1 VGSGTLLLSTVNSYS
16 GGTVISNGV
25 LQVGVAN
32 AVPSTGAGDVSILAA
47 GTLDLN
53 GQSDIING
61 LNGSGIIDTV
71 AGGSPTLTI
80 GNNNDNGAFSG
91 VIQNST
97 GGTLAI
103 TKAGNGTELLTATN
117 TYSGPTTINAGTI
130 KLGNAAALTTNAN
143 VTINSGQLDVNGYNT
158 TIVTLAGAGN
168 IINSGS
174 GSNTLSIISAAA
186 NTFNGAILDNGV
198 AAGELSVFA
207 SGGSTVR
214 LNGFNTYSGG
224 TFVDT
229 NTTLATGGGGA
240 QLGTAGIYAAN
251 GATIAMPNTG
261 SGTPTIGN
269 NITTAPGASVSFT
282 SGTTANAMGGSFI
295 GSANS
300 TNVFYGNMS
309 IGGTY
314 NFSNFLGT
322 VIFAT
327 TVNGTRFSQN
337 AGVVCGGDQTTFSF
351 QGGGIFT
358 RNAATLDLGA
368 INGGSGTVGITGPSV
383 TPGATLWI
391 GNKGVDSA
399 FEGVISG
406 SNYLVKAGSGR
417 LTLDGAL
424 VTTNTDSAT
433 YTNYLISSSI
443 ITYLDNTTISNGVL
457 ALVAPNTL
465 TNSPVIT
472 LTSPTSVLDASA
484 MGYVSNELS
493 VDDGVTPTNSV
504 LVTNALFEL
513 TSTQSLYGIG
523 AIFGTLHAD
532 SGSLVSV
539 GQPLGQLLVTNN
551 VDIEG
556 TLDLS
561 INRTNTSAQGV
572 NSKLAAT
579 GTIVINGAIVVT
591 NQGFDL
597 VTGDVYHLF
606 NHAISGAYTLSLP
619 VQNAAATITYQYQT
633 NLATD
638 GSIKVLVGAAPAVN
652 PNPTNLIASVSGNVL
667 SLSWPADHTGWRL
680 LVQTN
685 HLANGLSANT
695 NDWTTV
701 TGSSSV
707 DATNIT
713 INPALPTEFYRLVYP

>member
-1 VGSGTLLLSTVNSYS
+1 
-16 GGTVISNGV
+16 
-25 LQVGVAN
+25 
-32 AVPSTGAGDVSILAA
+32 
-47 GTLDLN
+47 
-53 GQSDIING
+53 
-61 LNGSGIIDTV
+61 
-71 AGGSPTLTI
+71 
-80 GNNNDNGAFSG
+80 
-91 VIQNST
+91 
-97 GGTLAI
+97 
-103 TKAGNGTELLTATN
+103 
-117 TYSGPTTINAGTI
+117 
-130 KLGNAAALTTNAN
+130 
-143 VTINSGQLDVNGYNT
+143 
-158 TIVTLAGAGN
+158 
-168 IINSGS
+168 
-174 GSNTLSIISAAA
+174 
-186 NTFNGAILDNGV
+186 
-198 AAGELSVFA
+198 
-207 SGGSTVR
+207 
-214 LNGFNTYSGG
+214 
-224 TFVDT
+224 
-229 NTTLATGGGGA
+229 
-240 QLGTAGIYAAN
+240 
-251 GATIAMPNTG
+251 
-261 SGTPTIGN
+261 
-269 NITTAPGASVSFT
+269 
-282 SGTTANAMGGSFI
+282 
-295 GSANS
+295 
-300 TNVFYGNMS
+300 
-309 IGGTY
+309 
-314 NFSNFLGT
+314 
-322 VIFAT
+322 
-327 TVNGTRFSQN
+327 
-337 AGVVCGGDQTTFSF
+337 VVCGGDQTTFSF